1 MTIRQALGGQWS
13 THWLL
18 VLALFS
24 PATFLVLIREIATPF
39 PQWWWPLASAVL
51 QHSVV
56 AVIIIIGGNVAR
68 RRHRFI
74 PIPWVFTIWG
84 AAAVVRGIV
93 AGEIAARAAG
103 VDPEY
108 VSRAAIWLVIT
119 VVWMPALVYA
129 MAQLTRRSFLLAA
142 LDATAMQMK
151 VEIPRNHELLE
162 RMQRQQRRTIIQS
175 ISPAL
180 LELQNRLTASREQLD
195 PSAVVELSRRLTQ
208 LHNDATDLLT
218 TVRSLPPPVPAVRIS
233 IRRAFDVPPRL
244 HWRSAS
250 LVTCATI
257 ALVVFDAWRVFGTPA
272 AIEIVVS
279 TTIAGI
285 ALGIIPMVVRAV
297 RPSVLDHYG
306 QKVTV
311 AALSVAIGLVTYVM
325 LNSGIDS
332 ITWHGLLITPL
343 LAAGLVVSS
352 AMYFSAIVMADAN
365 AEAHVRLEMLR
376 VELDAVREHFDRN
389 ASLERERLTQLMH
402 GPVQGRIAACIM
414 ALNFY
419 SSGGSQVED
428 ISLII
433 DSVLDH
439 LRAVSRDL
447 DLIAGSTNL
456 EARAENE

>member
-18 VLALFS
+18 VIALFS

-162 RMQRQQRRTIIQS
+162 GMQRQQRRTIIQS

-218 TVRSLPPPVPAVRIS
+218 TVRSL
-233 IRRAFDVPPRL
+233 
-244 HWRSAS
+244 
-250 LVTCATI
+250 
-257 ALVVFDAWRVFGTPA
+257 
-272 AIEIVVS
+272 
-279 TTIAGI
+279 
-285 ALGIIPMVVRAV
+285 
-297 RPSVLDHYG
+297 
-306 QKVTV
+306 
-311 AALSVAIGLVTYVM
+311 
-325 LNSGIDS
+325 
-332 ITWHGLLITPL
+332 
-343 LAAGLVVSS
+343 
-352 AMYFSAIVMADAN
+352 
-365 AEAHVRLEMLR
+365 
-376 VELDAVREHFDRN
+376 
-389 ASLERERLTQLMH
+389 
-402 GPVQGRIAACIM
+402 
-414 ALNFY
+414 
-419 SSGGSQVED
+419 
-428 ISLII
+428 
-433 DSVLDH
+433 
-439 LRAVSRDL
+439 
-447 DLIAGSTNL
+447 
-456 EARAENE
+456 

>member
-1 MTIRQALGGQWS
+1 
-13 THWLL
+13 
-18 VLALFS
+18 
-24 PATFLVLIREIATPF
+24 
-39 PQWWWPLASAVL
+39 
-51 QHSVV
+51 
-56 AVIIIIGGNVAR
+56 
-68 RRHRFI
+68 
-74 PIPWVFTIWG
+74 
-84 AAAVVRGIV
+84 
-93 AGEIAARAAG
+93 
-103 VDPEY
+103 
-108 VSRAAIWLVIT
+108 
-119 VVWMPALVYA
+119 
-129 MAQLTRRSFLLAA
+129 
-142 LDATAMQMK
+142 
-151 VEIPRNHELLE
+151 
-162 RMQRQQRRTIIQS
+162 
-175 ISPAL
+175 
-180 LELQNRLTASREQLD
+180 
-195 PSAVVELSRRLTQ
+195 
-208 LHNDATDLLT
+208 
-218 TVRSLPPPVPAVRIS
+218 
-233 IRRAFDVPPRL
+233 
-244 HWRSAS
+244 
-250 LVTCATI
+250 
-257 ALVVFDAWRVFGTPA
+257 VVFDAWRVFGTPA